1 MLCVENTYLYIKRP
15 EEAQEYN
22 TRVGDKETLES
33 NSNSLDV
40 AIDAQAYDDWL
51 EEKVR
56 MTVYIPRWLRLALID
71 YILERYG
78 GDVPHGALSEAVR
91 ELLAWALETRAAT
104 QPDRPSRASLSRNRE
119 ECERILAFLKT
130 FITPAI
136 EPRGSVATV
145 LLAKAITMA
154 RGRKETKYG
163 LGTKAD
169 PRTIKKWLKRLE
181 ELRYIAQTS
190 DGTWA
195 ILHVPDDKRCEEL
208 LGDLW
213 RLAQGVR
220 LGLGP

>member
-1 MLCVENTYLYIKRP
+1 MENTYLYIKRP

-22 TRVGDKETLES
+22 TRDGDKETLES

-104 QPDRPSRASLSRNRE
+104 QPQSSGRVRPSRDRE

-136 EPRGSVATV
+136 EPGGSVSTV

-169 PRTIKKWLKRLE
+169 PRTIKKWLKKLE
-181 ELRYIAQTS
+181 GLGYIAQRH

-195 ILHVPDDKRCEEL
+195 ILYVPSDEECSEL

-213 RLAQGVR
+213 RLAQVAR
-220 LGLGP
+220 